1 MKYVKIQQHDF
12 FRSRKIK
19 AGECAKQRE
28 GIRMSKKTINFS
40 IRNSNKNNTAV
51 YIEKILN

>member
-1 MKYVKIQQHDF
+1 MIFLGHG
-12 FRSRKIK
+12 RSK

-28 GIRMSKKTINFS
+28 GIRMSKKTINFP

-51 YIEKILN
+51 YIEKNP